1 MNYGRQGIKQKKK
14 LLNSAAT
21 RLRTKLGVF
30 SHQIYTDISNCR
42 CGFRLMSGTG
52 FCTGY
57 YFERP

>member
-21 RLRTKLGVF
+21 RLRTKL
-30 SHQIYTDISNCR
+30 YTDISNCR
-42 CGFRLMSGTG
+42 CGFRLMSGTV